1 MKKLL
6 LILTMLVMML
16 PSMCFADPVIKS
28 DSRTFNPLTGVYDL
42 QGNVFVEL
50 PTNDSTI
57 SITGDTAKVYV
68 YSLQVHSQGN
78 IHLSFDNTNFTCDNV
93 VVYHSNST
101 AYVNGNLVFNDNSNK
116 ITADSGSYCWKTKI
130 AAFHG
135 NVTVNGQPH
144 DGDVAYNVMEK
155 QFTAQ

>member
-1 MKKLL
+1 MKRLL

-42 QGNVFVEL
+42 QGNVFVQL
-50 PTNDSTI
+50 PINDSTI

-68 YSLQVHSQGN
+68 YSLQIHSQGN
-78 IHLSFDNTNFTCDNV
+78 IHLSLDNTNFTCDNV
-93 VVYHSNST
+93 DVCHTNST

-155 QFTAQ
+155 QITAQ